1 MTQVE
6 NSRTV
11 APALASFSKRI
22 PQFILIGTFVPFC
35 WLAMQVVHE
44 LGHVL
49 LAWAT
54 KGEVTKVALHPLI
67 MSRTDLAENPHPL
80 AVVWGG
86 PLLGFLIPLIAFG
99 AASISR
105 APGVYLFR
113 FFAGFCLVA
122 NGVYIGTGWLIA
134 NGADPGV
141 MIENGSPTSLLVA
154 FGLLTFPAGL
164 YLWHRQ
170 GHHFGLAE
178 ANGNVSIAASAVS
191 AALLLVLVA
200 FELIRNQR

>member
-1 MTQVE
+1 MTQLE
-6 NSRTV
+6 NSRSLAS
-11 APALASFSKRI
+11 APASLSNRI
-22 PQFILIGTFVPFC
+22 LQIILIGTFIPFC
-35 WLAMQVVHE
+35 WLAMQVAHE
-44 LGHVL
+44 LGHVF

-67 MSRTDLAENPHPL
+67 VSRTDLAENPHPL

-86 PLLGFLIPLIAFG
+86 PLVGSLLPLVAFG

-105 APGVYLFR
+105 IPGAYLFR

-122 NGVYIGTGWLIA
+122 NGVYIGTGWLLA

-141 MIENGSPTSLLVA
+141 MLEHGSPTWLLVA

-170 GHHFGLAE
+170 GRYFGLAE
-178 ANGNVSIAASAVS
+178 ANGNVSIPATAVS
-191 AALLLVLVA
+191 AALLIALVA
-200 FELIRNQR
+200 FELIRNER

>member
-1 MTQVE
+1 
-6 NSRTV
+6 
-11 APALASFSKRI
+11 
-22 PQFILIGTFVPFC
+22 
-35 WLAMQVVHE
+35 MQVVHE

-49 LAWAT
+49 LALAT
-54 KGEVTKVALHPLI
+54 RAEVTKVALHPLI

-86 PLLGFLIPLIAFG
+86 PLLGSVLPLIAFG
-99 AASISR
+99 FAFITRS
-105 APGVYLFR
+105 PGIYLFR

-141 MIENGSPTSLLVA
+141 MLENGSPTWLLVV

-170 GHHFGLAE
+170 GHHFGLAQ
-178 ANGNVSIAASAVS
+178 ANGNVSNLAAAISAT
-191 AALLLVLVA
+191 LLVGLVA

>member
-1 MTQVE
+1 MTQVD
-6 NSRTV
+6 NS
-11 APALASFSKRI
+11 APVESVPVSFPKRI
-22 PQFILIGTFVPFC
+22 PQIILIATFIPLC
-35 WLAMQVVHE
+35 WLAMQVAHE

-49 LAWAT
+49 LAWT
-54 KGEVTKVALHPLI
+54 TNGEVTKVALHPLI
-67 MSRTDLAENPHPL
+67 ISRTDLAENPHPL

-86 PLLGFLIPLIAFG
+86 PVLGALLPLAAFG
-99 AASISR
+99 TASISR
-105 APGVYLFR
+105 IPGAYLLR

-141 MIENGSPTSLLVA
+141 MLQNGSPRWLLVV
-154 FGLLTFPAGL
+154 FGLLTFPGGL

-178 ANGNVSIAASAVS
+178 ANGKVSNWASAIS
-191 AALLLVLVA
+191 AALLVVLVV

>member
-1 MTQVE
+1 MIDAG
-6 NSRTV
+6 NSRV
-11 APALASFSKRI
+11 SLWLSFSRRI
-22 PQFILIGTFVPFC
+22 PQLILIGSFIPLC

-44 LGHVL
+44 FGHVM

-67 MSRTDLAENPHPL
+67 VSRTDLTQNPHPL

-86 PLLGFLIPLIAFG
+86 PLFGSLLPLLAFVV
-99 AASISR
+99 ASISR
-105 APGVYLFR
+105 IPGVYFFR

-141 MIENGSPTSLLVA
+141 MIENGSPTWLLVV

-170 GHHFGLAE
+170 GRHFGLAE
-178 ANGNVSIAASAVS
+178 ANGHVSIAATVVS
-191 AALLLVLVA
+191 AALLIVLVA

>member
-1 MTQVE
+1 MMDVHKSE
-6 NSRTV
+6 VVSSSAV
-11 APALASFSKRI
+11 SLSERI
-22 PQFILIGTFVPFC
+22 PQIILIGTFVPLC

-44 LGHVL
+44 MGHVF
-49 LAWAT
+49 LAQVT
-54 KGEVTKVALHPLI
+54 GGEVTKVALHPLI

-86 PLLGFLIPLIAFG
+86 PLLGSVIPILG
-99 AASISR
+99 WLAALFSR
-105 APGVYLFR
+105 LPGVYLFR
-113 FFAGFCLVA
+113 FFAGLCLVA

-141 MIENGSPTSLLVA
+141 MLENGSPKWWLII
-154 FGLLTFPAGL
+154 FGLLTFPSGL

-170 GHHFGLAE
+170 GRYFGMAE
-178 ANGNVSIAASAVS
+178 ANGNVSNLAAAISAT
-191 AALLLVLVA
+191 LLVGLVA

>member
-1 MTQVE
+1 MMYLDKS
-6 NSRTV
+6 SRVTTV
-11 APALASFSKRI
+11 LPSFSKRI
-22 PQFILIGTFVPFC
+22 PQIVLIGTFIPFC

-49 LAWAT
+49 AAWAT
-54 KGEVTKVALHPLI
+54 KGEVTKVALHPLT

-86 PLLGFLIPLIAFG
+86 PLFGSLIPLAAFG
-99 AASISR
+99 VASISR
-105 APGVYLFR
+105 VSGVYLFR

-122 NGVYIGTGWLIA
+122 NGVYIGTGWALA

-141 MIENGSPTSLLVA
+141 MIDNGSPRWLLIA
-154 FGLLTFPAGL
+154 FGLLTFPPGL

-170 GHHFGLAE
+170 GSYFGLGE
-178 ANGNVSIAASAVS
+178 ANGKVSNMAAAVS
-191 AALLLVLVA
+191 AALLAALVG
-200 FELIRNQR
+200 FELLRNQR

>member
-1 MTQVE
+1 MMRPGTTGL
-6 NSRTV
+6 SILS
-11 APALASFSKRI
+11 PFSNRI
-22 PQFILIGTFVPFC
+22 PQLVLICTFIPLC

-44 LGHVL
+44 LGQIL
-49 LAWAT
+49 LAWAS

-67 MSRTDLAENPHPL
+67 VSRTDLAENPHPL
-80 AVVWGG
+80 VVVWGG
-86 PLLGFLIPLIAFG
+86 PILGSLLPLAAFG
-99 AASISR
+99 LASISR
-105 APGVYLFR
+105 TPGVYLFR

-122 NGVYIGTGWLIA
+122 NGVYIGTGWLLA

-141 MIENGSPTSLLVA
+141 MLEHGSPIWLLVA

-178 ANGNVSIAASAVS
+178 ANGRVRKSAATVS
-191 AALLLVLVA
+191 AALLIVLVA

>member
-1 MTQVE
+1 MLRQLRDQTFDV
-6 NSRTV
+6 
-11 APALASFSKRI
+11 LAV
-22 PQFILIGTFVPFC
+22 QG
-35 WLAMQVVHE
+35 VHE

-49 LAWAT
+49 LAWVT

-67 MSRTDLAENPHPL
+67 VSRTDLAENPNPL

-86 PLLGFLIPLIAFG
+86 PVIGSLLPLAAFG
-99 AASISR
+99 AASLR
-105 APGVYLFR
+105 RFPGIYLFR

-141 MIENGSPTSLLVA
+141 MIENGSPTWLLVV

-178 ANGNVSIAASAVS
+178 ADGHVSKSAAAVS
-191 AALLLVLVA
+191 AALLVVLVV

>member
-1 MTQVE
+1 MTDVE
-6 NSRTV
+6 NSRSV
-11 APALASFSKRI
+11 ESAPVSFSKRV
-22 PQFILIGTFVPFC
+22 PQLILIGTFLPFC

-67 MSRTDLAENPHPL
+67 VSRTDLAENPHPL

-86 PLLGFLIPLIAFG
+86 PVIGSLLPLIAF
-99 AASISR
+99 ASASLCR

-122 NGVYIGTGWLIA
+122 NGVYIGTGWLFA

-141 MIENGSPTSLLVA
+141 MTQNGSPTWLLLA

-178 ANGNVSIAASAVS
+178 ANGHVSNLAAAIS
-191 AALLLVLVA
+191 AALLVGLVA

>member
-1 MTQVE
+1 MTDE
-6 NSRTV
+6 DNSNTV
-11 APALASFSKRI
+11 TTVPASFSKRI
-22 PQFILIGTFVPFC
+22 PQLILIGTFIPFC

-49 LAWAT
+49 LAWTT
-54 KGEVTKVALHPLI
+54 KGEVTKVSLHPLI
-67 MSRTDLAENPHPL
+67 ISRTDLAENPHPL

-86 PLLGFLIPLIAFG
+86 PVFGVTLPLFAFLV
-99 AASISR
+99 ASTSR
-105 APGVYLFR
+105 MPAVYLFR

-122 NGVYIGTGWLIA
+122 NGVYIGTGWLLA

-141 MIENGSPTSLLVA
+141 MIENGSPTSPLVV
-154 FGLLTFPAGL
+154 FGLLTFPVGL

-178 ANGNVSIAASAVS
+178 ANGNVSIAATAVS
-191 AALLLVLVA
+191 AALLIVLVA

>member
-1 MTQVE
+1 MTKE
-6 NSRTV
+6 RS
-11 APALASFSKRI
+11 SFPLLTNRV
-22 PQFILIGTFVPFC
+22 PQIVLIGAFIPFC

-44 LGHVL
+44 TGHVL
-49 LAWAT
+49 MARLT

-86 PLLGFLIPLIAFG
+86 PVVGCLIPLIAF
-99 AASISR
+99 AAVAIGR
-105 APGVYLFR
+105 MPWVYLFR

-122 NGVYIGTGWLIA
+122 NGVYIGTGWLLA

-141 MIENGSPTSLLVA
+141 IIENGSPKWLLVV
-154 FGLLTFPAGL
+154 FGMITFPAGL
-164 YLWHRQ
+164 FLWHRQ
-170 GHHFGLAE
+170 GHFFGLA
-178 ANGNVSIAASAVS
+178 GTKGRVSNSASVVS
-191 AALLLVLVA
+191 AGLLVALVA

>member
-1 MTQVE
+1 MTHAQTNRSVE
-6 NSRTV
+6 SASV
-11 APALASFSKRI
+11 SFSKRI
-22 PQFILIGTFVPFC
+22 HQLVLIATFILFS
-35 WLAMQVVHE
+35 WLAMQAVHE

-86 PLLGFLIPLIAFG
+86 PLLGSLLPLLAFAIA
-99 AASISR
+99 SLCR
-105 APGVYLFR
+105 ARGVYLFR

-122 NGVYIGTGWLIA
+122 NGVYIGAGWLIA

-141 MIENGSPTSLLVA
+141 MLENGSPKWQLAA

-170 GHHFGLAE
+170 GRYFGLAE
-178 ANGNVSIAASAVS
+178 ANGNVSKLAAAISAS
-191 AALLLVLVA
+191 LLVVLVA

>member
-1 MTQVE
+1 MTRVE
-6 NSRTV
+6 NSTGV
-11 APALASFSKRI
+11 GTAPVSFSKRI
-22 PQFILIGTFVPFC
+22 PQIVLIGTFVPFC

-49 LAWAT
+49 MAWIT

-67 MSRTDLAENPHPL
+67 VSRTDLAENPHPL

-86 PLLGFLIPLIAFG
+86 PLVGCVLPLVAFG
-99 AASISR
+99 AASIR
-105 APGVYLFR
+105 RIPGVYLFR
-113 FFAGFCLVA
+113 FFAGFGLVA

-141 MIENGSPTSLLVA
+141 MIENGSPTWLLVV

-170 GHHFGLAE
+170 GRYFGLAE
-178 ANGNVSIAASAVS
+178 ANGHVSKLAAAIS
-191 AALLLVLVA
+191 AALLVGLVA

>member
-1 MTQVE
+1 MTHVE
-6 NSRTV
+6 NSRSV
-11 APALASFSKRI
+11 ASATAPFSNRI
-22 PQFILIGTFVPFC
+22 PQIVLIGTFIPFC

-67 MSRTDLAENPHPL
+67 VSRTDLSENPHPL

-86 PLLGFLIPLIAFG
+86 PLFGSLLPLAMFG
-99 AASISR
+99 TASLSR
-105 APGVYLFR
+105 IPGVYLFR

-141 MIENGSPTSLLVA
+141 MIENGSPTWLLVVFA
-154 FGLLTFPAGL
+154 LLTFPAGL

-178 ANGNVSIAASAVS
+178 ANGHVSTSAAASS
-191 AALLLVLVA
+191 AALLIVLVA

>member
-1 MTQVE
+1 
-6 NSRTV
+6 
-11 APALASFSKRI
+11 
-22 PQFILIGTFVPFC
+22 
-35 WLAMQVVHE
+35 MQVVHE

-49 LAWAT
+49 LALAT

-86 PLLGFLIPLIAFG
+86 PLLGSLIPLIAFG

-113 FFAGFCLVA
+113 FLAGFCLVA

-141 MIENGSPTSLLVA
+141 MIENGSPTWLLVA

-170 GHHFGLAE
+170 GHCFGLAE
-178 ANGNVSIAASAVS
+178 ANGNVSKS
-191 AALLLVLVA
+191 AAAISASLLVGLVA
-200 FELIRNQR
+200 VELIRNQR